1 MITVLVAD
9 DHALVRRGVCSFLAT
24 QHDIDVV
31 AEAGNGTDLV
41 ALAAQH
47 HPDVA
52 LVDLQMPGLDGV
64 EAIRRLTRES
74 PSTRAVVLTSYAAD
88 SDIFPALEAGALSYL
103 LKDASPTELA
113 DAIRAAAADETVLH
127 PRVAA
132 RVLAALR
139 GDRSRQPSAVRDLS
153 ERELEVL
160 RLVARGRSNADIATE
175 LVISAKTVKTHVSAI
190 LTKLGLSDRTQ
201 AAAHAWQ
208 HGVLRPPTQR

>member
-9 DHALVRRGVCSFLAT
+9 DHAVVRRGVCSFLAT
-24 QHDIDVV
+24 QPDIDVV
-31 AEAGNGTDLV
+31 AEAANGNDLL
-41 ALAAQH
+41 ALAAEH
-47 HPDVA
+47 RPDVA

-74 PSTRAVVLTSYAAD
+74 PSVRAVVLTSYAAD

-113 DAIRAAAADETVLH
+113 AAIRAAAAGESVLH
-127 PRVAA
+127 PRIAGRLVAF
-132 RVLAALR
+132 LR
-139 GDRSRQPSAVRDLS
+139 GDRSQQPSALRELS
-153 ERELEVL
+153 ARELEVL
-160 RLVARGRSNADIATE
+160 RLVAQGLSNADIAAR

-190 LTKLGLSDRTQ
+190 LTKLDLSDRTQ